1 MGKVIYNN
9 KIDSFFCLCGF
20 LRAYGEKQV
29 IIGKVLY
36 GGVKYL
42 L

>member
-1 MGKVIYNN
+1 MGKIIYNN
-9 KIDSFFCLCGF
+9 KIDSFFCVSGF

-29 IIGKVLY
+29 ITGKVLY
-36 GGVKYL
+36 GGVNYL